1 MSTNRDI
8 NPDDGT
14 GLSSEIDLEDEA
26 CFGGGIDLDCGIAYM
41 RIAGWLNEELALK
54 HENER
59 KDNLWLYTA
68 HGCVC
73 RIQAEPLESRKLGRV
88 ALERTRLRVVG
99 DKEALAS
106 FERLFTLRFISA
118 GG

>member
-14 GLSSEIDLEDEA
+14 GLSSEIGLEDEA
-26 CFGGGIDLDCGIAYM
+26 CFGGGIDLDCGIAYT

-54 HENER
+54 REGEGENGAWLFAVQER
-59 KDNLWLYTA
+59 
-68 HGCVC
+68 VC
-73 RIQAEPLESRKLGRV
+73 RIQAEPMERRKLGRV
-88 ALERTRLRVVG
+88 ELERTRLRAAG
-99 DKEALAS
+99 DEEALAS
-106 FERLFTLRFISA
+106 FEKLFTLRFISA